1 MGGSEKMSTHTKNQK
16 EELETL
22 ISSYI
27 KGYLDPELFI
37 LPETLT

>member
-27 KGYLDPELFI
+27 KGYLDI
-37 LPETLT
+37 SGAIKY